1 MIEGGHQSQGAGSP
15 VPLATVT
22 LQMPVAAADKLC
34 RLMGDVKSGDP
45 AAIDFAKRMADAG
58 FPIVAVVKHGQKP
71 TNT

>member
-1 MIEGGHQSQGAGSP
+1 
-15 VPLATVT
+15 
-22 LQMPVAAADKLC
+22 
-34 RLMGDVKSGDP
+34 MGDVKSGDP